1 MYIKNNMKKKLD
13 HEYIVTGS
21 DPYIDNR
28 GEINNFKLNEK
39 INLIAT
45 ITSKKGTMRSNHYH
59 PVQQQKCL
67 LIKGQYVSVY
77 KDLLNKNSKKITHV
91 VKPGDLIMTQP
102 NVAHT
107 MVFTKDSIFLNL
119 VNGEREHKNYGKT
132 HTIPY
137 QLVDDNEK
145 KYLVDNYKFN
155 CRVCSESSLF
165 RFVSLGFQP
174 HPNNLLKS
182 KNKDKFFYPLEI
194 NICNN
199 CYNAQ
204 LSTTSNY
211 KKIYTNYIYK
221 SSISKKFISHFNEAA
236 LNYINFFKLKKN
248 TSLIIDV
255 GSNDGIGLLPFKKL
269 GFKNI
274 IGFEPSKKL
283 SKESKKLGIKTNNV
297 FFNLKNSL
305 KLKNK
310 ADLILASNVFAHND
324 NLNELFLAMKN
335 SIKKKGSIIIEVQY
349 FLKTIKDYSFD
360 NIYHEHTNYWTLT
373 SLNRFMS
380 NHNCKIFNVEIINT
394 HGGSLR
400 VYISKNLRV
409 NINKTVKNLLKEENK
424 FKVTSKDSYTNYQK
438 NLDKKKDNVIKN
450 INWLK
455 KKYKKLYGYAA
466 SAKATVSMN
475 FFGLNS
481 NYITNMV
488 DDNSLKTGKYIPG
501 TGVKIIS
508 KHKLKK
514 QKCVIV
520 FAWNMFD
527 EIKNDNLDKFQTF
540 INIRDLYNMNF
551 IKKFKN
557 KLL

>member
-1 MYIKNNMKKKLD
+1 
-13 HEYIVTGS
+13 
-21 DPYIDNR
+21 
-28 GEINNFKLNEK
+28 
-39 INLIAT
+39 
-45 ITSKKGTMRSNHYH
+45 
-59 PVQQQKCL
+59 
-67 LIKGQYVSVY
+67 
-77 KDLLNKNSKKITHV
+77 
-91 VKPGDLIMTQP
+91 
-102 NVAHT
+102 
-107 MVFTKDSIFLNL
+107 
-119 VNGEREHKNYGKT
+119 
-132 HTIPY
+132 
-137 QLVDDNEK
+137 
-145 KYLVDNYKFN
+145 
-155 CRVCSESSLF
+155 
-165 RFVSLGFQP
+165 
-174 HPNNLLKS
+174 
-182 KNKDKFFYPLEI
+182 
-194 NICNN
+194 
-199 CYNAQ
+199 
-204 LSTTSNY
+204 
-211 KKIYTNYIYK
+211 
-221 SSISKKFISHFNEAA
+221 
-236 LNYINFFKLKKN
+236 
-248 TSLIIDV
+248 
-255 GSNDGIGLLPFKKL
+255 
-269 GFKNI
+269 
-274 IGFEPSKKL
+274 
-283 SKESKKLGIKTNNV
+283 
-297 FFNLKNSL
+297 
-305 KLKNK
+305 
-310 ADLILASNVFAHND
+310 
-324 NLNELFLAMKN
+324 
-335 SIKKKGSIIIEVQY
+335 
-349 FLKTIKDYSFD
+349 
-360 NIYHEHTNYWTLT
+360 
-373 SLNRFMS
+373 MS